1 MVTRRVALL
10 ADGGSIHVIRWANAL
25 ALRGNDVHVISHRH
39 DVRQLDSA
47 VRRHTLAWKPPFG
60 YFANARALRRVLADL
75 RPDLLNT
82 HFASGYGTLGR
93 LSGFHPS
100 VLSVWGSDVYE
111 FPERSPLHRAL
122 LRANLRKAD
131 WVCSTSHD
139 MADRIRGIEPVE
151 RLSVVPFGIDTD
163 RFSPSPSSE
172 RDRSDGDVVVGTV
185 KTLRTTY
192 GIDLLVRAFALTRE
206 RVASDRPDLAERLR
220 LFVVGGGPEE
230 ANLRRL
236 AETLGVADRTTFVGP
251 VPHGEVPAHLR
262 SLDVY
267 VALSRR
273 ESFGVAVL
281 EASAVGLPVVVA
293 DVGGLPEVVLDGT
306 TGFVVAPEDPL
317 AAAESIQRLV
327 LDRGLRERMGAAGR
341 RHVGER
347 YDWARSVVAL
357 EEVYGRAIDAVR
369 QGGGSGP
376 ISG

>member
-1 MVTRRVALL
+1 VVTRRVALL
-10 ADGGSIHVIRWANAL
+10 ADGASIHVIRWANAL
-25 ALRGNDVHVISHRH
+25 ALRGHEVHVISHRH
-39 DVRQLDSA
+39 DARQLDAS
-47 VRRHTLAWKPPFG
+47 VGRHVLGWKPPLG
-60 YFANARALRRVLADL
+60 YFVNAGALRRVLADL

-93 LSGFHPS
+93 TSGFHPN

-122 LRANLRKAD
+122 LRANLRRAD

-139 MADRIRGIEPVE
+139 MADRIRGVAPVE
-151 RLSVVPFGIDTD
+151 RLSVVAFGIDVD
-163 RFSPSPSSE
+163 RFAPQPSSE
-172 RDRSDGDVVVGTV
+172 PDRSDGDVVVGTV

-192 GIDLLVRAFALTRE
+192 GIDLLVRAFASTRE
-206 RVASDRPDLAERLR
+206 RVAAERPDLAERLR
-220 LFVVGGGPEE
+220 LVVVGGGPEE

-236 AETLGVADRTTFVGP
+236 AEALGVADRTTFVGP
-251 VPHGEVPAHLR
+251 VPHGEVPTYLR

-281 EASAVGLPVVVA
+281 EASAVGVPVVVA

-306 TGFVVAPEDPL
+306 TGFVVAAEDPL
-317 AAAESIQRLV
+317 AAAEAIRRLV
-327 LDRGLRERMGAAGR
+327 LDRAARERMGAAGR
-341 RHVGER
+341 RHVAER
-347 YDWARSVVAL
+347 YDWSQSVVAL
-357 EEVYGRAIDAVR
+357 EEVYGRAIEAFR
-369 QGGGSGP
+369 QRGGTGP